1 MFTMKKSSA
10 AIALCFI
17 MMTLCSCG
25 GNKPAAA
32 GLAAITTTPKITDV
46 VSQSAVISDD
56 VKETTEIT
64 RLTRDYGYEE
74 TSETSGL
81 TESTEETTLPPE
93 TESVSETT
101 EAVTEEAPAETT
113 AETTVPVTK
122 REPPYTLPVTDYR
135 NTVTLLG
142 TNTLYVGESYDYSYV
157 ISHKNADRASAFWS
171 IEGDSAEL
179 SGDGVVTARKKGE
192 ITLKITDVSNGL
204 TDSLKVYCVE
214 KPSDVKNVVEVNGIQ
229 IANKT
234 YPVPSDYNPGLNE
247 EVYARFMELKTD
259 AAKEG
264 LFINFMSGFRSYSE
278 QVNVYEGWVKI
289 YGDEADRVSARPGHS
304 EHQLGLAIDV
314 NETSFDF
321 AESAEGMWL
330 AENCY
335 KYGFILRYP
344 SFESEAVTGYMYEPW
359 HIRYLGEEN
368 AYYVHFSGLTLEE
381 YLGIDSFYRIE
392 KYEPSASQ

>member
-1 MFTMKKSSA
+1 MFMMKKSSA
-10 AIALCFI
+10 AVILCAII
-17 MMTLCSCG
+17 MSLCSCG

-32 GLAAITTTPKITDV
+32 GLAAITTTPKNTDTA
-46 VSQSAVISDD
+46 SQTAAISEEE
-56 VKETTEIT
+56 KETAEIT
-64 RLTRDYGYEE
+64 RLTKDYSYEE
-74 TSETSGL
+74 FSEISETDTV
-81 TESTEETTLPPE
+81 TEASEATTISPE
-93 TESVSETT
+93 TEISSETEE
-101 EAVTEEAPAETT
+101 EAVTEETATETT
-113 AETTVPVTK
+113 APVTK
-122 REPPYTLPVTDYR
+122 REPPYTLPVTDYK

-142 TNTLYVGESYDYSYV
+142 TNTLYVGESYDYNYI
-157 ISHKNADRASAFWS
+157 ISHKNADRASVFWS

-179 SGDGVVTARKKGE
+179 TDDGIVTARKKGE

-204 TDSLKVYCVE
+204 TDSLTVYCVE

-234 YPVPSDYNPGLNE
+234 YPVPSDYNPGLSE
-247 EVYARFMELKTD
+247 EVYERFMELKTD
-259 AAKEG
+259 AAEEG
-264 LFINFMSGFRSYSE
+264 LSINFMSGFRSYSE
-278 QVNVYEGWVKI
+278 QVNVYEGWVKV

-344 SFESEAVTGYMYEPW
+344 SFESEAITGYMYEPW
-359 HIRYLGEEN
+359 HIRYLGDEN

-381 YLGIDSFYRIE
+381 YLGIDSFYRVE
-392 KYEPSASQ
+392 KYEPSDTQ